1 MKKNFISQW
10 KNFIIELKI
19 PTLLGLGVILI
30 GIIGGVILTLRE
42 QIFISQASPDV
53 TAQNIT
59 LSNISDTEA
68 TLSWQT
74 SAPAI
79 SFVTFGQ
86 TNPNEQTVLNDK
98 DSSQV
103 ATKPTAHLI
112 HYASIKNLTSKTT
125 YQYKIITGKI
135 TSNVAKF
142 TTAIPIE
149 QQVEFR
155 PIIGSVLD
163 KGKPLEEGVVYLS
176 IANASLQSAQVKAG
190 NFLIPLSQIRTTDLS
205 ESFPLNEDT
214 IGKLTVISEKGN
226 VNALIKLRNSS
237 SPLPPLKLGQDID
250 LTIESTPAPASPA
263 AQEITI
269 FDLNGD
275 NRINAAD
282 NAIILQNFGKNPKNK
297 KADLNSDG
305 IVDQKDLD
313 LMAKQINQ

>member
-1 MKKNFISQW
+1 MKKNFISEW

-42 QIFISQASPDV
+42 QVFVSKASPDV

-59 LSNISDTEA
+59 LSNISDTEV
-68 TLSWQT
+68 TVSWQT
-74 SAPAI
+74 SAPTI
-79 SFVTFGQ
+79 SFVTYGQ
-86 TNPNEQTVLNDK
+86 TNPSEQTVLNDQ
-98 DSSQV
+98 DSSQ
-103 ATKPTAHLI
+103 AAGKPIAHLI
-112 HYASIKNLTSKTT
+112 HFATIKNLLPKTT
-125 YQYKIITGKI
+125 YQYKIMTGKI
-135 TSNVAKF
+135 ASNVAKF
-142 TTAIPIE
+142 TTATPIS
-149 QQVEFR
+149 QQIGFR

-163 KGKPLEEGVVYLS
+163 GNKPLEEGVVYLS
-176 IANASLQSAQVKAG
+176 IANASLQSAQVKTG
-190 NFLIPLSQIRTTDLS
+190 NFLIPLSQIRNSDLS
-205 ESFPLNEDT
+205 DNFPLSEDT

-250 LTIESTPAPASPA
+250 LTIESTPAPASPS
-263 AQEITI
+263 AQEII
-269 FDLNGD
+269 IYDLNGD
-275 NRINAAD
+275 NKINATD

-305 IVDQKDLD
+305 VVDQKDLD